1 MADFSQ
7 KNRKKCKKIFH
18 IFITYY
24 NTDGC
29 KKRKIFVFFRHVAEC
44 IRILITFAFGTG
56 ARSCVP
62 TLTFK
67 N

>member
-7 KNRKKCKKIFH
+7 KNRKKCKKIFY

-29 KKRKIFVFFRHVAEC
+29 KNEKISFFSAPGGVSY
-44 IRILITFAFGTG
+44 LDFD
-56 ARSCVP
+56 
-62 TLTFK
+62 
-67 N
+67 